1 MAMIKRD
8 YRKLT
13 KIAAEAVD
21 DKKAEDVLI
30 LDVRQESD
38 IADYMVIAGAQ
49 SSTQLTALSKTVQ
62 DTFHELGVKA
72 LHREGHAKDR
82 WLALDY
88 GGLVVHILL
97 TPARSFYR
105 LENLWEN
112 AKSVKW
118 NSK

>member
-1 MAMIKRD
+1 MTKRD
-8 YRKLT
+8 YRKLA

-21 DKKAEDVLI
+21 DKKAKDILI
-30 LDVRQESD
+30 LDVRRESD
-38 IADYMVIAGAQ
+38 VADYMVIAGAQ
-49 SSTQLTALSKTVQ
+49 SSTQLTALSKAVQ
-62 DTFHELGVKA
+62 DTLHDHGVKA

-97 TPARSFYR
+97 IQARSFYR
-105 LENLWEN
+105 LEHLWEN
-112 AKSVKW
+112 AKLVKW